1 MEEVYQNEEADVVD
15 QQYMDVAITS
25 TALFNGILRDFAR
38 GQVAVAGGPYC
49 GRCERGNVTC
59 GTVGDAI

>member
-38 GQVAVAGGPYC
+38 GQVAVA
-49 GRCERGNVTC
+49 VTC